1 MSGLEG
7 DGEAGIRLAQGN
19 SAENRRQGYWHDRCK
34 VGVRKNEMDSKAKLR
49 QTARMTQ
56 TTSLGL
62 FAAALALLPVHAA
75 GEADVRTAQI
85 AEEGSAISW
94 GHAVGVIDKP
104 LDEVLPVVLDYANY
118 VHFMPHFT
126 KSKVLAQRGS
136 RAMVYMEVSVASGTF
151 TLWGQ
156 LKLSEAAPEGGSRVI
171 EARLVDGNMDAF
183 SATWRL
189 SPVDRG
195 ARTEV
200 DFKIYVDPDMPLPSS
215 VFSRENER
223 AAGNTVRAL
232 RSRVFT
238 TAERS

>member
-1 MSGLEG
+1 
-7 DGEAGIRLAQGN
+7 
-19 SAENRRQGYWHDRCK
+19 
-34 VGVRKNEMDSKAKLR
+34 
-49 QTARMTQ
+49 
-56 TTSLGL
+56 
-62 FAAALALLPVHAA
+62 
-75 GEADVRTAQI
+75 
-85 AEEGSAISW
+85 
-94 GHAVGVIDKP
+94 VGVIEKP
-104 LDEVLPVVLDYANY
+104 LQEVLPVVLDYGNY
-118 VHFMPHFT
+118 VHFMPNFT
-126 KSKVLAQRGS
+126 KSKVLAQRGT

-156 LKLSEAAPEGGSRVI
+156 LKLAEAAPDGESRVI
-171 EARLVDGNMDAF
+171 EARLLDGNMDAF

-189 SPVDRG
+189 TPVDGG

-232 RSRVFT
+232 RTRVIE

>member
-1 MSGLEG
+1 MNQM
-7 DGEAGIRLAQGN
+7 I
-19 SAENRRQGYWHDRCK
+19 
-34 VGVRKNEMDSKAKLR
+34 
-49 QTARMTQ
+49 
-56 TTSLGL
+56 SLGL
-62 FAAALALLPVHAA
+62 LAAALVLAASPLHAA
-75 GEADVRTAQI
+75 GEADVRTTQLI
-85 AEEGSAISW
+85 KEGSAISW
-94 GHAVGVIDKP
+94 GRAVGVIENP
-104 LDEVLPVVLDYANY
+104 IDEVLPVVLDYANY
-118 VHFMPHFT
+118 VHFMPNFT

-156 LKLSEAAPEGGSRVI
+156 LKMAEGAPDGETRVI
-171 EARLVDGNMDAF
+171 EAQLLDGNMHAF

-189 SPVDRG
+189 TPVDGG

-232 RSRVFT
+232 RTRVT
-238 TAERS
+238 ETAARS